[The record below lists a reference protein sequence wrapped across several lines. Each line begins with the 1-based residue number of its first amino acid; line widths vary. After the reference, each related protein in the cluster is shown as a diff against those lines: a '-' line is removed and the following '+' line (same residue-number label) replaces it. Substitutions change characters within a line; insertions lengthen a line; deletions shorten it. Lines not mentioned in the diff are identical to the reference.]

1 MIDVTRA
8 DVDAFWVALLGG
20 GATREEV
27 HAWAAP
33 WVERMLSEI
42 EDPMT
47 TNGLQHLHGFSL
59 RYNPERPSLLGYE
72 SDWPYLHSRQEIAD
86 GLDQWRQNCVRF
98 DANPAEY
105 IRAAREQAMAA
116 LGAEKKAARESGK

>member
-1 MIDVTRA
+1 
-8 DVDAFWVALLGG
+8 LLAGRV
-20 GATREEV
+20 TREEV

-33 WVERMLSEI
+33 WVEHILSEI

-47 TNGLQHLHGFSL
+47 MNGLQHLHGFSL

-86 GLDQWRQNCVRF
+86 GLDRWRQNCVRF
-98 DANPAEY
+98 NANPAEY

-116 LGAEKKAARESGK
+116 LEAGKKAARESGK